1 MKRLGFMLAEVLITL
16 GIIGVVAAMTIP
28 VLMTNYQKRSFVSKL
43 QKAISTI
50 NQAYMLSY
58 NDLGDVTAAQAKE
71 MGSDAYF
78 NTYWAPY
85 LKGITIC
92 KTYKECGYAKSN
104 PWSMRD
110 EVVTNATAA
119 VATPNDRTT
128 FYTPDGILYVVFTGV
143 SSSSTEDGTAPSS
156 VVIVDVNGPKPPNS
170 YGKDTFFLQRNT
182 EIGGKGI
189 QPDCSSYSNAMLLN
203 NCSKSGTGACCA
215 EKIRRDGWKIAKDYP
230 W

>member
-1 MKRLGFMLAEVLITL
+1 MKRLGFTLAEVLITL

-28 VLMTNYQKRSFVSKL
+28 ALMTNYQKRSFVSKL

-58 NDLGDVTAAQAKE
+58 NDLGDVTGTQAKE
-71 MGSDAYF
+71 MGSEAYF

-92 KTYKECGYAKSN
+92 TTYKEYGYAKGN
-104 PWSMRD
+104 PWSKRD

-119 VATPNDRTT
+119 VTAPNARTT
-128 FYTPDGILYVVFTGV
+128 FYTPDGMLYIIFNSVGNSDDTSSPVTTIL
-143 SSSSTEDGTAPSS
+143 
-156 VVIVDVNGPKPPNS
+156 VDVNGPKPPNS

-189 QPDCSSYSNAMLLN
+189 QPYCSSFSNTMLLN
-203 NCSKSGTGACCA
+203 NCSKNGSGECCA

>member
-1 MKRLGFMLAEVLITL
+1 MKKGFTLAEVLITL
-16 GIIGVVAAMTIP
+16 GIIGIVAAMTIP
-28 VLMTNYQKRSFVSKL
+28 ALMTNYQKRSFVSKL

-58 NDLGDVTAAQAKE
+58 NDLGDVTGAQAKE

-92 KTYKECGYAKSN
+92 TTYKECGYTKDT

-110 EVVTNATAA
+110 EVVTNGT
-119 VATPNDRTT
+119 VGVTEQNTRTT
-128 FYTPDGILYVVFTGV
+128 FYTPDGMLYIIFNAVGTTIPVTTIL
-143 SSSSTEDGTAPSS
+143 
-156 VVIVDVNGPKPPNS
+156 VDVNGPKPPNS

-189 QPDCSSYSNAMLLN
+189 QPYCYSDSNTTILN
-203 NCSKSGTGACCA
+203 NCSKNGTGECCA